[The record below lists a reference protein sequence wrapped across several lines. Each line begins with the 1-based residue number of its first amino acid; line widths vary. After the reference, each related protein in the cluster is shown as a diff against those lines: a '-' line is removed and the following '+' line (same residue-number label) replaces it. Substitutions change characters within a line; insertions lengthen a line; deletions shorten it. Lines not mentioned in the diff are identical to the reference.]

1 MLERFETFSLAIS
14 EISKYWHKLTT
25 DEMEKYGL
33 KGPHSIY
40 LLVMAK
46 HEEGLTAPQICELCG
61 KDKADVSRTMSV
73 MEQKG
78 LVTKEGEGE
87 ELKSNGSV
95 AFYYAGYVFSSGI
108 NSSNLFSTNH
118 QETAAS
124 AGWTLTDEDDDIL
137 TINLESYELIPGLK
151 SGLEGVKTGEE
162 CQILFSGKYGFGK
175 KGVGIVPA
183 NSALVYKIW
192 VESISNE

>member
-14 EISKYWHKLTT
+14 EISKHWHKLTT
-25 DEMEKYGL
+25 DEMGKYGL

-78 LVTKEGEGE
+78 LVKKEGPSHSLYRGL
-87 ELKSNGSV
+87 LK
-95 AFYYAGYVFSSGI
+95 
-108 NSSNLFSTNH
+108 
-118 QETAAS
+118 
-124 AGWTLTDEDDDIL
+124 LTED
-137 TINLESYELIPGLK
+137 
-151 SGLEGVKTGEE
+151 
-162 CQILFSGKYGFGK
+162 GK
-175 KGVGIVPA
+175 KAAQYVADRARLAVEIAGKGLSEENRNIFYE
-183 NSALVYKIW
+183 ALGLIATNLK
-192 VESISNE
+192 EMSQKGLPE